1 MSNDP
6 KRERTETSRSDDS
19 GQPQPAHIPGTNK
32 GEEQALTS
40 TEPGRERGRKN
51 YQDMRDSTGINSAKR
66 QPIHPAM
73 PNIPP
78 Q

>member
-6 KRERTETSRSDDS
+6 RSERPESSRSDT
-19 GQPQPAHIPGTNK
+19 GKQPQPAHIPGTKK
-32 GEEQALTS
+32 GEEQALT
-40 TEPGRERGRKN
+40 TKEPGREAGRKN
-51 YQDMRDSTGINSAKR
+51 YQDMRDATGINADKR
-66 QPIHPAM
+66 QPIHPSM